1 MTRGTL
7 HSFRHHFVS
16 TMANANVSPFQV
28 MKIVGHSSLD
38 IILTYYHVGQEEL
51 LSAVDGV
58 DFDAILGGRKN
69 EGEERRVFNLQ
80 STVVAWRRPVGV

>member
-1 MTRGTL
+1 M
-7 HSFRHHFVS
+7 
-16 TMANANVSPFQV
+16 SPFKV

-38 IILTYYHVGQEEL
+38 IVLMYYHVSQEEL

-69 EGEERRVFNLQ
+69 EGEERK
-80 STVVAWRRPVGV
+80 VVNF